1 MRKPYLETGRVVGTH
16 GVRGE
21 LRVQP
26 WSDSPAFLTGIRT
39 FYLDGK
45 GEGVLRVERARVHGN
60 LVLVKAAGVDSIEAA
75 ENLRGKVL
83 YLDRRDIRLEEGR
96 HFIQVLI
103 GCRVLDADSGEALG
117 ILSEVSATGANDVWH
132 VQREGKE
139 YLVPAIP
146 DVVVSVDV
154 DGEEIRL
161 RPLKGI
167 FDDAD

>member
-1 MRKPYLETGRVVGTH
+1 MDAFAVFGFVGFLMVLFLWSKVTRLERI
-16 GVRGE
+16 
-21 LRVQP
+21 LREN
-26 WSDSPAFLTGIRT
+26 GIRPAAAKDLGRKLGQWVGREVT
-39 FYLDGK
+39 LSLYGADGETQ
-45 GEGVLRVERARVHGN
+45 G
-60 LVLVKAAGVDSIEAA
+60 
-75 ENLRGKVL
+75 
-83 YLDRRDIRLEEGR
+83 
-96 HFIQVLI
+96 QP
-103 GCRVLDADSGEALG
+103 CRVLDADSGEALG